1 MESIEM
7 YEVEI
12 FRIDSRYPDGLKS
25 VEIKRYSGL
34 TLSEVESLNPR
45 RPRYIVQITKC

>member
-1 MESIEM
+1 M

-25 VEIKRYSGL
+25 VEIKRYVGRSL
-34 TLSEVESLNPR
+34 AEVESLNPR
-45 RPRYIVQITKC
+45 RPRYIVSIKEIK

>member
-25 VEIKRYSGL
+25 VEIKRYCGL